1 MIGYMAVETETTKP
15 AICQIEMDFLAQAP
29 LGADAKA
36 ITDDQHPD
44 HQFGIDRW
52 TTNRAVEGG
61 QFSPQLAKLDEPV
74 DGPQEVVS
82 GNVPFERELIEQSSL
97 FDLPMSHH
105 DFQSCLSQRLNQ
117 RMSCVATADFFN
129 KIDPFETSASYRG
142 AQSGLM
148 LASRITRPYSSYCLR
163 R

>member
-1 MIGYMAVETETTKP
+1 MIGHMAVQAETTKS
-15 AICQIEMDFLAQAP
+15 AIGEIEMDFLAQAP

-52 TTNRAVEGG
+52 TTNRAVERG

-74 DGPQEVVS
+74 DGPQEMVS

-97 FDLPMSHH
+97 LDLPMSHH
-105 DFQSCLSQRLNQ
+105 DVQSCLSQRLNQ
-117 RMSCVATADFFN
+117 RTSCVATADFFN
-129 KIDPFETSASYRG
+129 KIGPKRTFAMTEKILISVVAASNFGFVAR
-142 AQSGLM
+142 M
-148 LASRITRPYSSYCLR
+148 
-163 R
+163 

>member
-52 TTNRAVEGG
+52 ATHRAVEGG
-61 QFSPQLAKLDEPV
+61 QLPPQLAKLDEPV
-74 DGPQEVVS
+74 DGPQEMVS
-82 GNVPFERELIEQSSL
+82 GNMSFERELIEQSSL

-105 DFQSCLSQRLNQ
+105 DSQSCLSQRLNH
-117 RMSCVATADFFN
+117 RTSRVATEDFFN
-129 KIDPFETSASYRG
+129 KIGQERTCR
-142 AQSGLM
+142 L
-148 LASRITRPYSSYCLR
+148 
-163 R
+163 

>member
-52 TTNRAVEGG
+52 PRASAWDGDWSLAADPG
-61 QFSPQLAKLDEPV
+61 CQL
-74 DGPQEVVS
+74 
-82 GNVPFERELIEQSSL
+82 
-97 FDLPMSHH
+97 
-105 DFQSCLSQRLNQ
+105 
-117 RMSCVATADFFN
+117 
-129 KIDPFETSASYRG
+129 
-142 AQSGLM
+142 
-148 LASRITRPYSSYCLR
+148 
-163 R
+163 